1 MRPSTLCFASI
12 MLLAPFAVDAA
23 KEWQFEYRPAEARY
37 AIYGGE
43 LGDEI
48 APNQKDKKIS
58 LYIEGAAARDIF
70 EFIGPDLTDV
80 CGADKHTRVR
90 EKDKGAV
97 SCSHSR
103 KDGYRCYFGFDLR
116 TGKSIGGV
124 TC

>member
-1 MRPSTLCFASI
+1 MRLVPLSLALV
-12 MLLAPFAVDAA
+12 MLLTPIAVDAA
-23 KEWQFEYRPAEARY
+23 KEWQFEYRPANARY

-48 APNQKDKKIS
+48 APNPKDKKIS
-58 LYIEGAAARDIF
+58 FYINGAAARDVF
-70 EFIGPDLTDV
+70 DLIGPDLKDV
-80 CGADKHTRVR
+80 CGADKATRMR
-90 EKDKGAV
+90 EKDEGAV
-97 SCSHSR
+97 SCSYSR